1 MLTEEVTLV
10 HECRSL
16 DSMSSSL
23 PRYPRTPR
31 RPRRRARSTPTLDS
45 VVSRVSQSIVSSYDY
60 VLNLSVRSSASYAL
74 NKGTRRRR
82 VPPEVT
88 GFIISSTRSER
99 QRVPGQLEFSLQ
111 GLSVDS
117 NGRPRRGHDG
127 DVRMIVCCAFTASAS

>member
-1 MLTEEVTLV
+1 MWSMLTEEVTLV

-74 NKGTRRRR
+74 NKGIRYTNRRR
-82 VPPEVT
+82 VPPEALAYR
-88 GFIISSTRSER
+88 FYY
-99 QRVPGQLEFSLQ
+99 
-111 GLSVDS
+111 
-117 NGRPRRGHDG
+117 
-127 DVRMIVCCAFTASAS
+127 

>member
-1 MLTEEVTLV
+1 MWSMLTEEVTLV

-45 VVSRVSQSIVSSYDY
+45 VVSRVSRSLVSSYDY

-82 VPPEVT
+82 VPPRKLQVLLLVRLVRSDSGSRDNWSFHSKASLWTQT
-88 GFIISSTRSER
+88 GA
-99 QRVPGQLEFSLQ
+99 
-111 GLSVDS
+111 
-117 NGRPRRGHDG
+117 RGA
-127 DVRMIVCCAFTASAS
+127 VMMETFV

>member
-1 MLTEEVTLV
+1 MWSMLTEEVTLV

-74 NKGTRRRR
+74 NKGT
-82 VPPEVT
+82 PEGDGYPRKLQVFCLVRLVRSDSGSRDNWSFHSKASLWTQT
-88 GFIISSTRSER
+88 GA
-99 QRVPGQLEFSLQ
+99 
-111 GLSVDS
+111 
-117 NGRPRRGHDG
+117 RGA
-127 DVRMIVCCAFTASAS
+127 VMMETFV